1 MGRSRRWRKA
11 AARRPPAAPISARRE
26 PRRSPAPRSPGSH
39 RARVRTRRPSPS
51 GPRRR
56 TCCARSRAGH
66 RPAARTAPAPARRHR
81 PPAPPRRRSRAARR
95 AVCRAGVL
103 GPSSADVRGGWT
115 RCQAGGFP
123 GSTDMTLTLMRLVA
137 ALGPL
142 TGIALVLFGMDNF
155 GPAWR
160 LPLCLWAST
169 PVPLGYWVGRRIT
182 RSESPRRIVLVG
194 LAIAAVLA
202 IWLYWDAFLGLR
214 AAARRALPSWSPFLL
229 RCIRPSSS
237 ALLS

>member
-1 MGRSRRWRKA
+1 
-11 AARRPPAAPISARRE
+11 
-26 PRRSPAPRSPGSH
+26 
-39 RARVRTRRPSPS
+39 
-51 GPRRR
+51 
-56 TCCARSRAGH
+56 
-66 RPAARTAPAPARRHR
+66 
-81 PPAPPRRRSRAARR
+81 
-95 AVCRAGVL
+95 
-103 GPSSADVRGGWT
+103 
-115 RCQAGGFP
+115 
-123 GSTDMTLTLMRLVA
+123 MTLTLMRLVA

-202 IWLYWDAFLGLR
+202 IWLYWDAFLG
-214 AAARRALPSWSPFLL
+214 
-229 RCIRPSSS
+229 PSSRTQS
-237 ALLS
+237 LAGLVVLFAPLYQALVIGMALVIAWLVDRRRRGPAQPLPPGR